1 MEPVTPRVLE
11 DFFIQLGQRSVK
23 AAKLYLLGGSAL
35 CLLGSPRTT
44 VDVDLDLELPVEDEA
59 QLEAMLNELAQEM
72 RLDVEMVPLAEFAP
86 LAPDSDKRHRFLG
99 SYGLIDVYI
108 FDLYS
113 IALSKIVRGFE
124 SDLED
129 VIFLLNQKLIHFDTL
144 RSAFMSV
151 LPKARR
157 ADIDPR
163 EFQAYFDE
171 ITRRFGPL
179 P

>member
-11 DFFIQLGQRSVK
+11 DFFTQLGQRSVK
-23 AAKLYLLGGSAL
+23 PARLYLLGGSAL

-44 VDVDLDLELPVEDEA
+44 VDVDLDLELPLQDEA
-59 QLEAMLNELAQEM
+59 QFETLINELAQEM
-72 RLDVEMVPLAEFAP
+72 RLDVEKVPLAEFAP
-86 LAPDSDKRHRFLG
+86 LAPDADKRHRFLA
-99 SYGLIDVYI
+99 SYGPIDVYI

-113 IALSKIVRGFE
+113 MALSKIARGFD

-129 VIFLLNQKLIHFDTL
+129 VIFLLNQELIDFDTL
-144 RSAFMSV
+144 RSAFVGV

-171 ITRRFGPL
+171 IMRRFGAL

>member
-11 DFFIQLGQRSVK
+11 DFFEQLGQRAVK
-23 AAKLYLLGGSAL
+23 PARLYLLGGSAL

-72 RLDVEMVPLAEFAP
+72 RLDVELVPLAEFAP
-86 LAPDSDKRHRFLG
+86 LAPDADKRHRFLG
-99 SYGLIDVYI
+99 SYGPIDVYI

-113 IALSKIVRGFE
+113 IALSKIARGFE

-129 VIFLLNQKLIHFDTL
+129 VIFLLSQSLIYFDTL
-144 RSAFMSV
+144 RSAFISV
-151 LPKARR
+151 LPNVRR
-157 ADIDPR
+157 AAIDPR
-163 EFQAYFDE
+163 EFQVYFDE
-171 ITRRFGPL
+171 ITRRFGAL

>member
-1 MEPVTPRVLE
+1 M
-11 DFFIQLGQRSVK
+11 IS
-23 AAKLYLLGGSAL
+23 
-35 CLLGSPRTT
+35 
-44 VDVDLDLELPVEDEA
+44 
-59 QLEAMLNELAQEM
+59 ELAQEM

-99 SYGLIDVYI
+99 RYGPIDVYI

-113 IALSKIVRGFE
+113 IALSKIARGFE

-129 VIFLLNQKLIHFDTL
+129 VVFLVSQKLIQFDML
-144 RSAFMSV
+144 RSAFNDV
-151 LPKARR
+151 LPKAR
-157 ADIDPR
+157 AKDIDSR

-171 ITRRFGPL
+171 LTRRLEAL

>member
-11 DFFIQLGQRSVK
+11 DFFEQLGQRAVK
-23 AAKLYLLGGSAL
+23 PARLYLLGGSAL

-59 QLEAMLNELAQEM
+59 QLQAMINELAQEM

-86 LAPDSDKRHRFLG
+86 LAPDSGKRHRFLG
-99 SYGLIDVYI
+99 SYGPIDVYI

-113 IALSKIVRGFE
+113 IALSKIARGFE

-129 VIFLLNQKLIHFDTL
+129 VFFLLNEKLIQIDTL
-144 RSAFMSV
+144 TIAFRRV
-151 LPKARR
+151 LPSAHQT
-157 ADIDPR
+157 DIDPR
-163 EFQAYFDE
+163 EFQNYFDE
-171 ITRRFGPL
+171 LTRRFGPL

>member
-1 MEPVTPRVLE
+1 MESVTPRVLE
-11 DFFIQLGQRSVK
+11 DFFTQLGQRAVK
-23 AAKLYLLGGSAL
+23 PARLYLLGGSAL

-59 QLEAMLNELAQEM
+59 QLEAMINELAEEM
-72 RLDVEMVPLAEFAP
+72 RLDVEVVPLAAFAP
-86 LAPDSDKRHRFLG
+86 LAPDADKRHRFLG
-99 SYGLIDVYI
+99 SYGPIDVYI

-113 IALSKIVRGFE
+113 IALSKIARGFE

-129 VIFLLNQKLIHFDTL
+129 VIFLLNKELIHVEPL
-144 RSAFMSV
+144 RSAFVSV
-151 LPKARR
+151 LPNARR
-157 ADIDPR
+157 VDVDPR

-171 ITRRFGPL
+171 LMKRLGTL